1 MVKRKRVGLVY
12 SYNENWVAGSYYILN
27 IVHALNTVEDRI
39 KPEIILLTDSLE
51 NFEKVKQETKFP
63 YLRFSRIPFQPRYSF
78 LERGFNKLTKAL
90 FSKRVIKK
98 LPKFPELDFL
108 YPNEIK
114 GFPGDLKKVN
124 WIPDFQEEHLPHFFS
139 KDEIKKRKENQKNV
153 LAKSNI
159 VVFSSQDAKKDFVR
173 LYPQSKAQLFVLPF
187 AVTHPDFSNIKIN
200 ELLEQYQLPRQYF
213 FVPNQFWAH
222 KNHILIL
229 KAVNLLKD
237 KGLNIVVAFSGKE
250 RDHRNVENFNSLKR
264 FIDNNELK
272 EQIKFL
278 GFIDRKEQLCL
289 MDNSIAIIQPSLFE
303 GWSTVVED
311 AKALNK
317 YMILSNLEV
326 HKEQITN
333 NAYFFNPH
341 EEILLAKA
349 LEKYVNDKPITEKI
363 NYSNDIKKF
372 ALKFIELINLSTS
385 QE

>member
-1 MVKRKRVGLVY
+1 MAKRKRVGLVY
-12 SYNENWVAGSYYILN
+12 SYNEDWIAGSYYILN
-27 IVHALNTVEDRI
+27 IIHTLNTLDDKL
-39 KPEIILLTDSLE
+39 KPEITLLTDLDE
-51 NFEKVKQETKFP
+51 NFEEVKQKTKYP
-63 YLRFSRIPFQPRYSF
+63 YLSFSRIPFQPRYSF
-78 LERGFNKLTKAL
+78 LERGINKFTKAV

-98 LPKFPELDFL
+98 LPKFPKLDFL
-108 YPNEIK
+108 YPKEIE

-139 KDEIKKRKENQKNV
+139 EDEIKKRKENQKKVVVN
-153 LAKSNI
+153 SDI

-187 AVTHPDFSNIKIN
+187 AVTHPDFFGEKIEN
-200 ELLEQYQLPRQYF
+200 LLKKYQLPKEYF
-213 FVPNQFWAH
+213 FAPNQFWAH

-229 KAVNLLKD
+229 KAVKLLKD
-237 KGLNIVVAFSGKE
+237 KGFNVVVAFSGKE
-250 RDHRNVENFNSLKR
+250 RDHRNLENFNLLKA
-264 FIDNNELK
+264 FIDKNELK

-278 GFIDRKEQLCL
+278 GFIDRNEQLCL

-317 YMILSNLEV
+317 YIILSDLEV
-326 HKEQITN
+326 HREQINN

-349 LEKYVNDKPITEKI
+349 LEKYVIDKPITEKM

-385 QE
+385 